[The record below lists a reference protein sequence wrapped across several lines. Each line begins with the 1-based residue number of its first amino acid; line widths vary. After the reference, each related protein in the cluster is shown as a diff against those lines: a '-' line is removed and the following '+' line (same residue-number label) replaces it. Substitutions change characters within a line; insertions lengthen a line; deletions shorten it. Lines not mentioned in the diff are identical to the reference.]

1 MRIRA
6 DPEHWYSLESTVLL
20 SLFAGS
26 GSGTIIPETDPDQDK
41 SSGSSGSGSTTLIQ
55 SINQK
60 VN

>member
-6 DPEHWYSLESTVLL
+6 DPEHWYKQSRIHS
-20 SLFAGS
+20 SAGS